1 MSKEAIP
8 FSLNEDYKEAILEE
22 FQKNPDIMS
31 ITRNVFDDQTLDG
44 RSHQGR
50 AVKKF
55 LSEQNLEYKTVM
67 DINPPKSKSR
77 ELTSEQKAFLL
88 SDNIENGIIALD
100 AARLCFKDRSIQSL
114 SIEHR
119 MVMDFLKEFRKDL
132 TEEQPVTEKWIAPK
146 ALSRAIKK
154 VNDWAGTNFDE
165 LTMPTKQK
173 RGCEKLLIY
182 LQSVR
187 FRETVN
193 QFSTY
198 SDRELFESEFV
209 RASWDKPDLTVDE
222 QNLYIN
228 MCSNYVRLKH
238 VQRRLDKLNALLN
251 NAEDQQDLTIRLTEI
266 IKATSDELN
275 QCEKRIEALANGLN
289 GSRQKRLQE
298 KGENG
303 GSILALVEAFQE
315 KEERDRMVLMA
326 ELQNKLIEEEADRLE
341 SMDELKARVLGI
353 SKHEII

>member
-1 MSKEAIP
+1 MSKDAIQFQLSEEHEAR
-8 FSLNEDYKEAILEE
+8 ILEE
-22 FQKNPDIMS
+22 YAKSADIMT
-31 ITRNVFDDQTLDG
+31 ITRNVFEDQTLDG
-44 RSHQGR
+44 RSYQGR

-55 LSEQNLEYKTVM
+55 LAARGEKHTTVV
-67 DINPPKSKSR
+67 KEAQSKIR
-77 ELTSEQKAFLL
+77 ELTPEQKQFLL
-88 SDNIENGIIALD
+88 SDNIEAGITALD
-100 AARLCFKDRSIQSL
+100 ATRLCFKDRSIASL
-114 SIEHR
+114 SVEHR
-119 MVMDFLKEFRKDL
+119 MVMDFLNEFRTDL
-132 TEEQPVTEKWIAPK
+132 KEERPVSEKWLPPK

-154 VNDWAGTNFDE
+154 VNDWAGTNFEE
-165 LTMPTKQK
+165 LTMPSKQK

-187 FRETVN
+187 FKTTIN
-193 QFSTY
+193 AFSTEE
-198 SDRELFESEFV
+198 DRELFESEFV
-209 RASWDKPDLTVDE
+209 RAAWDKPDLTVDE

-228 MCSNYVRLKH
+228 MCSNYVRLKQIQKRIDQLNRF
-238 VQRRLDKLNALLN
+238 VSEADDIDAMTVRLADNFKVAS
-251 NAEDQQDLTIRLTEI
+251 ED
-266 IKATSDELN
+266 LN
-275 QCEKRIEALANGLN
+275 QCERRIESLAKDLN

-326 ELQNKLIEEEADRLE
+326 QMQTKLLEDEADRLE

>member
-1 MSKEAIP
+1 MSKDAIQFKLSEEHEAR
-8 FSLNEDYKEAILEE
+8 ILEE
-22 FQKNPDIMS
+22 YEKSADIMT
-31 ITRNVFDDQTLDG
+31 ITRNVFEDQTLDG

-55 LSEQNLEYKTVM
+55 LASRGERHTTVV
-67 DINPPKSKSR
+67 KEAQSKIR
-77 ELTSEQKAFLL
+77 ELTPEQKQFLL
-88 SDNIENGIIALD
+88 SDNVEAGITALD
-100 AARLCFKDRSIQSL
+100 ATRLCFKDRSLASL
-114 SIEHR
+114 SVEHR
-119 MVMDFLKEFRKDL
+119 MVMDFLNEFRTDL
-132 TEEQPVTEKWIAPK
+132 KEERPVSERWLPPK

-154 VNDWAGTNFDE
+154 VNDWAGVNFEE

-187 FRETVN
+187 FKTTIN
-193 QFSTY
+193 QFSTEE
-198 SDRELFESEFV
+198 DRELFESEFV

-238 VQRRLDKLNALLN
+238 VQRRLDKLNGMLDEA
-251 NAEDQQDLTIRLTEI
+251 AGQQDLTMRLTDI
-266 IKATSDELN
+266 IKATSEELN

-315 KEERDRMVLMA
+315 KEERDRMIKMA
-326 ELQNKLIEEEADRLE
+326 DMKNKLISEEADRLE
-341 SMDELKARVLGI
+341 SLDEFKARIFGV
-353 SKHEII
+353 SKRELL